1 MSKGNKQTGHFQ
13 SSQIS
18 RRELLASVAASAAL
32 AGVGSVMLKPGLA
45 NAAEPTKGGFMK
57 FGLADGSQTDTLD
70 PATWPSSF
78 ALAALGGSMCNN
90 LTEILPDGSVVPD
103 LAESFEPSG
112 GAAKWVFKLRKGS
125 TFHNGKNVTPADVI
139 ASMRHHMG
147 EGTNSGAK
155 AMLAQVGSIEADGKD
170 AVTFTLNSGVADFP
184 YLVADFHLP
193 IMPAKAEGGL
203 DWSAKVGTGPF
214 LLEQFE
220 PGVGAKL
227 KRNPNYYKEGK
238 PYLDEAEFIV
248 ITDAVARTNALVTD
262 EVQYMEEVDIKTL
275 NLLKR
280 NADIA
285 IQLVPSARH
294 DSFDMNTQMEPF
306 NNNDVR
312 LALKYAINREE
323 ILDKVYFGTA
333 RLGNDNPLAQSMPFA
348 IDPQPQHVFNIE
360 KAKEHLKKAGYETLK
375 IDLSVAPA
383 AATGSVETAAL
394 FKEQA
399 AKAGIE
405 INLVQEADDGYWDKV
420 WLKKPFVSVGYFG
433 RATSDWLF
441 TQFYQTGA
449 AWNSTHFSHK
459 KFDEL
464 LAAARGETDQAKRA
478 AQYAEMQQI
487 LHDEGGAIVYAFLN
501 YTNAVSKKVG
511 FNKVGGVFPLDNGR
525 ASERWWLT
533 A

>member
-1 MSKGNKQTGHFQ
+1 MPKGNKRSAGFQ

-32 AGVGSVMLKPGLA
+32 ASVGSVLLKPGHA

-57 FGLADGSQTDTLD
+57 FGVGGGSQSDTLD
-70 PATWPSSF
+70 PATWPSTF

-103 LAESFEPSG
+103 LAESFEPSE
-112 GAAKWVFKLRKGS
+112 GATKWVFKLRKGS
-125 TFHNGKNVTPADVI
+125 TFHNGKDVTPADII
-139 ASMRHHMG
+139 ASVRHHMG

-155 AMLAQVGSIEADGKD
+155 AMLAQVGSVEADGKD
-170 AVTFTLNSGVADFP
+170 AVTFELKSGVADFP
-184 YLVADFHLP
+184 YLLSDFHLP

-203 DWSAKVGTGPF
+203 DWTAKVGTGPF

-220 PGVGAKL
+220 PGVSAKL

-238 PYLDEAEFIV
+238 PYLDEVEFMV
-248 ITDAVARTNALVTD
+248 IADAVALTNALVTD
-262 EVQYMEEVDIKTL
+262 EVQFMEGVDIKTL
-275 NLLKR
+275 NMLKR
-280 NADIA
+280 NPDIA
-285 IQLVPSARH
+285 LQLVPSAGH
-294 DSFDMNTQMEPF
+294 DSFDMNTQVAPF
-306 NNNDVR
+306 DNKDVR

-323 ILDKVYFGTA
+323 IIEKIFFGTA
-333 RLGNDNPLAQSMPFA
+333 KLGNDNPLGPSMPFA
-348 IDPQPQHVFNIE
+348 VDPQPQHAYNIE

-375 IDLSVAPA
+375 IDLSVAPSS
-383 AATGSVETAAL
+383 ATGAVEAASL

-405 INLVQEADDGYWDKV
+405 INLVLEANDGYWDKV
-420 WLKKPFVSVGYFG
+420 CLKKPFASAEYFG
-433 RATSDWLF
+433 RATADWLF

-449 AWNSTHFSHK
+449 DWNPTHFSNK
-459 KFDEL
+459 RFDEL
-464 LAAARGETDQAKRA
+464 LVAARGETDQAKRGS
-478 AQYAEMQQI
+478 QYAEMQQI